1 VKRHIAAVAL
11 AATPILAG
19 SLQNATRPADEGKL
33 PLSGL
38 VALGAVLFILAEVVS
53 REPGRGARVLANV
66 AVAAVVGL
74 VGGALLAFALV
85 GALLGASHGDPR
97 AIEGSGSIG
106 LAIIRQW
113 WIFSA
118 VLFVLT
124 LVIAGRWTG
133 AGRGGSPDGEAAG

>member
-1 VKRHIAAVAL
+1 MKRHISAVAV

-19 SLQNATRPADEGKL
+19 SLQNATRPADEARL

-38 VALGAVLFILAEVVS
+38 VVVGAALFILAEVVS
-53 REPGRGARVLANV
+53 REPRRGARVLATV
-66 AVAAVVGL
+66 AMAAVVGL

-85 GALLGASHGDPR
+85 GVLLGASHGDPR
-97 AIEGSGSIG
+97 AIEGRGSIG

-133 AGRGGSPDGEAAG
+133 GEKPG